1 MKALSYAL
9 LTLHQTLTFQL
20 NTSIAGGSL
29 KVHHLLLPKVT
40 VATFRTY
47 ASKPGDKRL
56 KEYCLSQQKG
66 DDEPRGRQQAS
77 YQKIQN
83 VMNHQSPLRVHTQGH
98 KELLWLNKKTRE
110 CSNEIYLSKCDEFFL

>member
-9 LTLHQTLTFQL
+9 LILHQTLTFQL

-56 KEYCLSQQKG
+56 KEYCLSQHKG
-66 DDEPRGRQQAS
+66 DDKPRGRQQAS
-77 YQKIQN
+77 YQKN
-83 VMNHQSPLRVHTQGH
+83 SEHHKPAVTSSNTYPRSQGTLVAEQPA
-98 KELLWLNKKTRE
+98 KRNTTT
-110 CSNEIYLSKCDEFFL
+110 NGIYLSK